1 MRLRPEIAGIP
12 ESPLI
17 TIGTMAESLPG
28 SIKLCYGEPDTATPE
43 FISRAVYDAA
53 LAGHTFYTH
62 TAGTPE
68 LRQAIATKAND
79 LHGTGWSHDEIMATV
94 GATMALYITIR
105 ACVGAGDNAI
115 VISPAYGSFINA
127 VRMSG
132 AEPREVPLVRS
143 GNRFTLDLD
152 RVARAID
159 ARTRLLLVNSPSNP
173 TGWVATVD
181 EQRALY
187 QLDEHHGL
195 VLLAD
200 EVYERIVF
208 NGSLA
213 PSFARLTRGATAP
226 LVVVNSFSKTYNMTG
241 WRLGWLQASSK
252 MLERMASAAEFFI
265 SNPTAAVQEAGIVA
279 LRDGE
284 EFIVGQRESYRQRRD
299 QVLRATRGFPD
310 WNGADPAGAFFVF
323 AKVDG
328 VTDSASYAADL
339 LRQTGVALTPGS
351 AFGAAG
357 EGHVRLCFAASPP
370 TLDSALARLA
380 TAIDV
385 KDAASRS

>member
-43 FISRAVYDAA
+43 FISRAAYDAA

-143 GNRFTLDLD
+143 GNRFMLDLD

-187 QLDEHHGL
+187 QLAEHHGL

-213 PSFARLTRGATAP
+213 PSFARLTGGATDH

-252 MLERMASAAEFFI
+252 MVERMASAAEFI
-265 SNPTAAVQEAGIVA
+265 TSNPTAAVQEAGIVA

-284 EFIVGQRESYRQRRD
+284 EFIVGQRESYRQRRN

-310 WNGADPAGAFFVF
+310 WNVTDPDGAFFVF

-357 EGHVRLCFAASPP
+357 EGHLRLCFAASPP
-370 TLDSALARLA
+370 ALDSALARLA